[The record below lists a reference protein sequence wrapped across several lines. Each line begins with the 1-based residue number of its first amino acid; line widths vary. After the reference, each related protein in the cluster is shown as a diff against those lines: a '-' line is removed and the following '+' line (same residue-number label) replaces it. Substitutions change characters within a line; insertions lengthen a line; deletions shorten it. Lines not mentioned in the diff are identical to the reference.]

1 MAVAIQIIVWLEPDN
16 TQKLGETWRVGQVE
30 GCVAIIWIAALQMS
44 PSELTIDIK
53 DEPEEIRSEPAPP
66 GMD

>member
-1 MAVAIQIIVWLEPDN
+1 MN
-16 TQKLGETWRVGQVE
+16 VGQM
-30 GCVAIIWIAALQMS
+30 GAHFMIVAFQMS

>member
-1 MAVAIQIIVWLEPDN
+1 M
-16 TQKLGETWRVGQVE
+16 VGQME
-30 GCVAIIWIAALQMS
+30 RCVANKWIAVWQMS

>member
-1 MAVAIQIIVWLEPDN
+1 MEPN
-16 TQKLGETWRVGQVE
+16 NKQKFGRNMVEEME
-30 GCVAIIWIAALQMS
+30 GCVAIIWIAALQTS

>member
-1 MAVAIQIIVWLEPDN
+1 LPPSSAEVRNEWSYNSTPY
-16 TQKLGETWRVGQVE
+16 
-30 GCVAIIWIAALQMS
+30 IIWHVQGQLYLYLIKVALLQVS

>member
-1 MAVAIQIIVWLEPDN
+1 MYCVYVTKWVVL
-16 TQKLGETWRVGQVE
+16 LQV
-30 GCVAIIWIAALQMS
+30 S
-44 PSELTIDIK
+44 PTELTIDIR

>member
-1 MAVAIQIIVWLEPDN
+1 MEPN
-16 TQKLGETWRVGQVE
+16 NKQKYGGDGSAL
-30 GCVAIIWIAALQMS
+30 AYIWIAALQIS

>member
-1 MAVAIQIIVWLEPDN
+1 MEPN
-16 TQKLGETWRVGQVE
+16 NKQKCGRDGRTFGY
-30 GCVAIIWIAALQMS
+30 IWIAALQVS
-44 PSELTIDIK
+44 PSELTIDIR

>member
-1 MAVAIQIIVWLEPDN
+1 MYREHFYLYLIKVAL
-16 TQKLGETWRVGQVE
+16 LQV
-30 GCVAIIWIAALQMS
+30 S

>member
-1 MAVAIQIIVWLEPDN
+1 MTSLPYNEVRNEFLACTEITYLYLIKVAL
-16 TQKLGETWRVGQVE
+16 LQV
-30 GCVAIIWIAALQMS
+30 S

>member
-1 MAVAIQIIVWLEPDN
+1 MEPN
-16 TQKLGETWRVGQVE
+16 NKQKFGRNMVGEME

-44 PSELTIDIK
+44 PSELTIDIR

>member
-1 MAVAIQIIVWLEPDN
+1 MELNNE
-16 TQKLGETWRVGQVE
+16 QKFGRNMVGQME
-30 GCVAIIWIAALQMS
+30 GYMAIIWFAALQMS
-44 PSELTIDIK
+44 PSELTIDIR